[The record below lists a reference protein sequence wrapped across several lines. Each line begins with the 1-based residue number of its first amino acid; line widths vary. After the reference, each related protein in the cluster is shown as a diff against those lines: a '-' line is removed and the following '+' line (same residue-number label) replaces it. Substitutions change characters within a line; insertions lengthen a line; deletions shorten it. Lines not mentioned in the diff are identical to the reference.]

1 MKKRVHPLT
10 GVLLIAIVLV
20 LVMVVYRQR
29 LDVVSP
35 EPTVTITHT
44 PQGPPTAEPDLG
56 IAWMPEPGSNGIRVA
71 KILPSPPPSRL
82 ALLGVKPGDMLM
94 EVNGKTA
101 DLGDFSRAL
110 DQLQDK
116 GKPFT
121 MTVIRGGQKVK
132 LEAKKLPES
141 LKGMKFH
148 PTAGAAEGR
157 GGRRGG

>member
-35 EPTVTITHT
+35 DPTPTIVHT
-44 PQGPPTAEPDLG
+44 PQGPPMAEPDLG
-56 IAWMPEPGSNGIRVA
+56 IAWMFEPGSNGIRVA

-116 GKPFT
+116 GKSFT

>member
-1 MKKRVHPLT
+1 VKKRVHPLT

-35 EPTVTITHT
+35 DPTPIVVCG
-44 PQGPPTAEPDLG
+44 PQGPPMVEPGLG
-56 IAWMPEPGSNGIRVA
+56 IAWIPDPKSNRIRV
-71 KILPSPPPSRL
+71 IRLLPSPPPSRL
-82 ALLGVKPGDMLM
+82 ALLGVKPGDTLI
-94 EVNGKTA
+94 ELNGKVR
-101 DLGDFSRAL
+101 DLDNISRAL

-121 MTVIRGGQKVK
+121 LTVIRGGQKVK